1 MFPSFGW
8 DLNKLSPR
16 TTSTSTP
23 REPILEK
30 LDIANKENIDHT
42 VPKVEKTRAT
52 LPIYSLEV
60 QIDTNRP
67 HVEFSFVDPVRPI
80 LTWKVLYKHNED
92 ETASVS
98 ITPDLNES
106 APKAHVMI
114 VVREPQRHHEEVE
127 FCLSH
132 PDAPE
137 THFGDTEFGWFGGF
151 SGQTLYARDVHKDKG
166 NWLLRVDVMEFVVRY
181 VACNSSD
188 TAQAENLG

>member
-1 MFPSFGW
+1 MMFPSFGW

-16 TTSTSTP
+16 TTSTSSP

-30 LDIANKENIDHT
+30 LDIANKENVDQGISMY
-42 VPKVEKTRAT
+42 EKKRPANAI
-52 LPIYSLEV
+52 PIYSLEV
-60 QIDTNRP
+60 QIDTNKP
-67 HVEFSFVDPVRPI
+67 TVEFEFVDPVRSI

-92 ETASVS
+92 ATASVS
-98 ITPDLNES
+98 ITPDLNDS

-114 VVREPQRHHEEVE
+114 VVKEPQRHHEEVE

-166 NWLLRVDVMEFVVRY
+166 SWLLRVDVLEFVVRY
-181 VACNSSD
+181 VA
-188 TAQAENLG
+188 